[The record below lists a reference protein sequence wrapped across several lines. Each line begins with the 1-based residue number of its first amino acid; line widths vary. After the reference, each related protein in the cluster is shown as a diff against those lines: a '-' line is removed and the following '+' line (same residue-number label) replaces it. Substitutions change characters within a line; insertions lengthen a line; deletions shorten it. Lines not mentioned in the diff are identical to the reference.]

1 MALITDPDQ
10 LNQATE
16 VVFDTGAKTIQ
27 LAVAGNLSNDGV
39 TLKALYSFTKEEW
52 KDDAN
57 LIKFEFPFVPVT
69 DESYELVDGWN
80 FADDTSRYLIRTG
93 GWTVRDTSGNVTE
106 KWAGIVGLGDIES
119 DDQLYYENGNGA
131 TDFELTGQ
139 VNQAVQII
147 DDPNGD
153 GNYADGFD
161 RSSAFTVFVREQ
173 GQIFGQSALADIGV
187 TTMDSIVYRFP
198 ISTGTDTN
206 ISVVDTGIDAD
217 SNDIADVAPYSGMSI
232 TYYGTAQ
239 QRDIGGTDYDFSVII
254 DGNSGTKQ
262 QIYEFVQWSLRRT
275 GDIDAGA
282 GTVDG
287 KTADE
292 LLEFVGN
299 TLKTVRQSDGG
310 GVFIDN
316 YAAADVNDLVFVDD
330 TGTER
335 TFPFI
340 ATLTLQFNANLQ
352 SDSSSVY
359 RVFFTDLPGV
369 ADYGAS
375 GAILVDNDAGVDMSG
390 LVSGASSVALTFDY
404 DGNTQGGRTAGTDAD
419 VTVVAI
425 GTDGAQYVRATGTIQ
440 RSTANVISLV
450 APLERNYDNP

>member
-1 MALITDPDQ
+1 MALITDPDN
-10 LNQATE
+10 LNQSTE
-16 VVFDTGAKTIQ
+16 VTFNTGAKTIQ

-39 TLKALYSFTKEEW
+39 SLKALYSFTKEEW
-52 KDDAN
+52 KDDAA
-57 LIKFEFPFVPVT
+57 LIPFEFPFVPVT
-69 DESYELVDGWN
+69 DESYELVDGWD

-93 GWTVRDTSGNVTE
+93 GWTVRNTSGNITQ

-139 VNQAVQII
+139 VNQPVQII
-147 DDPNGD
+147 SDPNGD
-153 GNYADGFD
+153 GAYGDGFD
-161 RSSAFTVFVREQ
+161 RSSSFTIFVREQ
-173 GQIFGQSALADIGV
+173 GQTFGSSTLSDIGV

-198 ISTGTDTN
+198 ISTATDTN
-206 ISVVDTGIDAD
+206 ISVADTGIDAD
-217 SNDIADVAPYSGMSI
+217 SNDAADVVPYDGMSI
-232 TYYGTAQ
+232 TYHATAQ
-239 QRDIGGTDYDFSVII
+239 SRTIGASSYDFKVII
-254 DGNSGTKQ
+254 DGNGGTKQ

-282 GTVDG
+282 GTVVG

-299 TLKTVRQSDGG
+299 TLKTVRQSDGD

-335 TFPFI
+335 SFPFI
-340 ATLTLQFNANLQ
+340 ASLTLQFNQNLQ
-352 SDSSSVY
+352 SDSSSIY
-359 RVFFTDLPGV
+359 RVFFTDIAGQ
-369 ADYGAS
+369 DYGDS
-375 GAILVDNDAGVDMSG
+375 DAILVEDDTNTDMAG
-390 LVSGASSVALTFDY
+390 LVSGAASVSLTFDY
-404 DGNTQGGRTAGTDAD
+404 DGNNQGGRTPGTDAD
-419 VTVVAI
+419 ITVVAI

-440 RSTANVISLV
+440 RSTSNIVSLV
-450 APLERNYDNP
+450 APLERNYSNP

>member
-16 VVFDTGAKTIQ
+16 VTFNTGAKTIQ

-39 TLKALYSFTKEEW
+39 TLKALYSFAKEEW
-52 KDDAN
+52 KDDAL
-57 LIKFEFPFVPVT
+57 LIPFEFPFVPVT
-69 DESYELVDGWN
+69 DESYELVDGWD

-93 GWTVRDTSGNVTE
+93 GWTVRNVSGNVTQ

-119 DDQLYYENGNGA
+119 DDQLYFDQGAGA
-131 TDFELTGQ
+131 TDFQLTGQ

-153 GNYADGFD
+153 GAYGDGFD
-161 RSSAFTVFVREQ
+161 RSSDFTIFVREQ
-173 GQIFGQSALADIGV
+173 GQVFGASTLNDIGV

-198 ISTGTDTN
+198 ISTATDTN
-206 ISVVDTGIDAD
+206 IGVADTGIDAD
-217 SNDIADVAPYSGMSI
+217 SNDVADVAPYSGMSI
-232 TYYGTAQ
+232 TYYATAQ
-239 QRDIGGTDYDFSVII
+239 SRSIGGSNYDFKVII

-282 GTVDG
+282 GTVVG

-292 LLEFVGN
+292 LLEFVGS
-299 TLKTVRQSDGG
+299 TLKTVRQSNGD

-335 TFPFI
+335 SFPFI
-340 ATLTLQFNANLQ
+340 ATLTLQFNTNLQ
-352 SDSSSVY
+352 NDASSIY
-359 RVFFTDLPGV
+359 RVFFTDIAGQ
-369 ADYGAS
+369 DYGDS
-375 GAILVDNDAGVDMSG
+375 DAILVEDDTNTDMAG
-390 LVSGASSVALTFDY
+390 LVGGASSVSLTFDY
-404 DGNTQGGRTAGTDAD
+404 DANVQGGRTAGTDAD
-419 VTVVAI
+419 ITVVAI
-425 GTDGAQYVRATGTIQ
+425 GTDGAQYVRATGVIQ
-440 RSTANVISLV
+440 RSTSNIVSLV
-450 APLERNYDNP
+450 APLERNYSNP